1 MRLKGQRIALLI
13 GPGFDEAE
21 TIYPY
26 YRLLEEGA
34 QVDIVS
40 AQKADTGVTG
50 HQGMTLTVGRD
61 VADCRGD
68 EYAGLVI
75 PGGRGP
81 DRLRWQPEVL
91 RFVKEVV
98 GAHKPVASVCHAP
111 QILISADVVKG
122 VHITS
127 WVSVAKDL
135 QNAGGLYEDSE
146 VVVDPDA
153 KLVSSRSPADM
164 PAWLRATV
172 DMFAA
177 QPEAAAR

>member
-1 MRLKGQRIALLI
+1 MRLEGKRIALLV

-40 AQKADTGVTG
+40 AQKAESGVAG
-50 HQGMTLTVGRD
+50 HQGITLTVGRD
-61 VADCRGD
+61 VADCHGS

-91 RFVKEVV
+91 RFVKEFFD
-98 GAHKPVASVCHAP
+98 GRKPVASVCHAP
-111 QILISADVVKG
+111 QILINAEVLKG
-122 VHITS
+122 VHLTS
-127 WVSVAKDL
+127 WVSVAKDV

-146 VVVDPDA
+146 VVVDREA
-153 KLVSSRSPADM
+153 KLVSSRSPADL

-172 DMFAA
+172 DMFAGEGVA
-177 QPEAAAR
+177 K